1 MVASQV
7 TTISQL
13 TNMVSAVQLKNK
25 TIMSCFD
32 TLSTQITALL
42 ANPDFA
48 SSKQWPAGGPATSG
62 STS

>member
-13 TNMVSAVQLKNK
+13 TNMILAVQLENK

-32 TLSTQITALL
+32 NLSTQIAALL
-42 ANPDFA
+42 VTPEIT
-48 SSKQWPAGGPATSG
+48 SKKWPAGGPATSG